1 MDHNGPQQTIMNRG
15 NDREYGI
22 NDKWTATIT
31 TEKNK
36 QTEMLKRAKSNEMK
50 NEQRR
55 RQQKRMRTSLLLVFY
70 IVICHYN
77 LL

>member
-15 NDREYGI
+15 NDGEYGI

-50 NEQRR
+50 NEQ
-55 RQQKRMRTSLLLVFY
+55 
-70 IVICHYN
+70 
-77 LL
+77 